1 LLLSGTPSLN
11 DQIHRIYYFSTPEGL
26 VSHFFQLQNLWFAS
40 LPYHNSIKFIV
51 VPWSTPHFPGVLSV
65 SLCDY
70 FVLPEVFSCEENR
83 PYYRVAKSLPS
94 STVCELMNAK
104 NMSWGTN
111 PEMYQLKPEQVK
123 IVDRFHFDQKPSC
136 IGGYLGL
143 YSGVTSANKESE
155 KEVIMPWKFR
165 HEYLNLVNVLK
176 RKTEALSSNRR
187 GYVVVHWRRGDQLTS
202 NIRCGQPRPLH
213 VTTGTSR
220 PIDTS
225 VNCGSV
231 ETFIVQ
237 VREQVHRLIE
247 VPFNYSSPIP
257 VYVATNENNP
267 TILDKLA
274 KESFILGHHFF
285 GEQIFN
291 NGRLKEDTGNNNQM
305 TPLSFNTAETYVM
318 ELILMCKSRFLFL
331 YGASS
336 TSLLI
341 QQCRHL
347 LPMFNSSTSSMEKVT
362 FHNGVRMNSVMDF
375 PKHG

>member
-1 LLLSGTPSLN
+1 LLLSGTPSRN

-26 VSHFFQLQNLWFAS
+26 VSHFFQLQNLWYAS
-40 LPYHNSIKFIV
+40 LPYHSSIQFIV
-51 VPWSTPHFPGVLSV
+51 VPWSTPHFPAVLSV

-70 FVLPEVFSCEENR
+70 FDLPEVFSCEENR
-83 PYYRVAKSLPS
+83 PYHQVAKSLPS

-104 NMSWGTN
+104 NMSWGTKA
-111 PEMYQLKPEQVK
+111 EMYQLQPNQVK
-123 IVDRFHFDQKPSC
+123 IVEKFHFHQKPSC

-143 YSGVTSANKESE
+143 YSGITSANKESE

-165 HEYLNLVNVLK
+165 SKYLNLVNILK
-176 RKTEALSSNRR
+176 LKTGALSYDTKD
-187 GYVVVHWRRGDQLTS
+187 YVVVHWRRGDQLTS
-202 NIRCGQPRPLH
+202 NIRCGQPSH
-213 VTTGTSR
+213 VANGTSR

-231 ETFIVQ
+231 ETFIVE
-237 VREQVHRLIE
+237 VREQVRRLIE
-247 VPFNYSSPIP
+247 GPFNYSSPIP

-285 GEQIFN
+285 GEQILN
-291 NGRLKEDTGNNNQM
+291 DGRPKEDTVNNNSNQKKA
-305 TPLSFNTAETYVM
+305 LSFNTAEKYIM
-318 ELILMCKSRFLFL
+318 ELILMCESRFLFL

-336 TSLLI
+336 SSLFI

-347 LPMFNSSTSSMEKVT
+347 LPMFNSSTSMARVT